1 MNINI
6 NLQIELERPVTRS
19 RRQIMTLQS
28 WEPITFNE
36 DVWKDLHKQKEL
48 KCIPTFLEYFLI
60 THLTA
65 VAKKKKSRLKIM
77 ERYTSVMVEK
87 YGEDLTQHLEGHVDL
102 WVQAQKGE
110 VNADVFM
117 G

>member
-1 MNINI
+1 MEHGPHLLSFW
-6 NLQIELERPVTRS
+6 LQYFKKYFVLLGNTTGGIRGQEKKIKAKDYGTIQELEFCT
-19 RRQIMTLQS
+19 
-28 WEPITFNE
+28 
-36 DVWKDLHKQKEL
+36 
-48 KCIPTFLEYFLI
+48 PTARAI
-60 THLTA
+60 C
-65 VAKKKKSRLKIM
+65 